1 MGSLKQVEHVTVDKA
16 ARGSTLAL
24 LPVFIVACL
33 LSVMLVAAFF
43 SPPPTFAA
51 GDGDLADVHAS
62 GTPTIEAP
70 LALDAANDPKSL
82 TGVPPTVGTG
92 TATPVGVGGA
102 PVANWPEHA
111 LRDFAETV
119 DWPPIVR
126 VETGDRVSV
135 RKSVSGTDWQLASI
149 RSFDFKAAS
158 EAGFTAE
165 KEDARLSGYIVTLE
179 PFYTMPA
186 YMAVLRDS
194 EGQPVERRFRWQVQS
209 WVLGIDAH
217 GPGTANVDLRALAR
231 QLLAV
236 AIQNG
241 LVVPTTFQPSPTAT
255 QTPEASPSCTVQ
267 FSDVPS
273 DMWAARYIQDLACR
287 GVVSGYSDGTFRPQS
302 PTTRAQLVKM
312 VVLIAGLP
320 LLNPDT
326 PSFSDV
332 GPSHIFYRY
341 VETAHAHN
349 LINGYNDDTFRPDA
363 SVSRA
368 QVAKIVVLSKGWN
381 LQVPARPATL
391 CDVSAGHWAYS
402 YVQVAIAHG
411 IFTGY
416 GDGCFHPDDN
426 ATRAQLAKVLVLAG
440 R

>member
-1 MGSLKQVEHVTVDKA
+1 MKQVEHLTLDKLA
-16 ARGSTLAL
+16 ARGNFVSLLAGC
-24 LPVFIVACL
+24 V
-33 LSVMLVAAFF
+33 LSILLVAVFF
-43 SPPPTFAA
+43 SPPRSYAA
-51 GDGDLADVHAS
+51 GDGDLTQAQLT
-62 GTPTIEAP
+62 GTPTLPP
-70 LALDAANDPKSL
+70 LVGADTGSNPKSL
-82 TGVPPTVGTG
+82 TGVPPTAATG
-92 TATPVGVGGA
+92 TATATSGTPA
-102 PVANWPEHA
+102 TNWQEHA

-119 DWPPIVR
+119 GWPPIVR

-135 RKSVSGTDWQLASI
+135 RNGVSGTDWQLASI
-149 RSFDFKAAS
+149 RSFEFRAAA

-165 KEDARLSGYIVTLE
+165 KEDARLSGYALTLE
-179 PFYTMPA
+179 PFYGMPA

-217 GPGTANVDLRALAR
+217 GPGMANVDLRALSR
-231 QLLAV
+231 NLLAV

-241 LVVPTTFQPSPTAT
+241 LAVPTTSQPSSTAT
-255 QTPEASPSCTVQ
+255 QVPGGTPSCTVQ

-273 DMWAARYIQDLACR
+273 DLWAALYIQDLACH
-287 GVVSGYSDGTFRPQS
+287 GVVSGYNDGTFRPQS

-312 VVLIAGLP
+312 VVLMAGLP
-320 LLNPDT
+320 LLKPDT

-368 QVAKIVVLSKGWN
+368 QVAKIVVLSQGWN
-381 LQVPARPATL
+381 LQVPARPSTL
-391 CDVSAGHWAYS
+391 CDVSTDHWAYS

-416 GDGCFHPDDN
+416 GNGCFHPDDN